1 MNTSVLEQLRTR
13 PVPAKEVSVR
23 VKVPKPDKRESVFLS
38 IPIEDKREVEQLDR
52 HDILKRMDSVRM
64 VRNLVGD
71 DTIRLKPLTQPKP
84 VPQKRHTRTKKQPVD
99 KDTQVP
105 IGLR

>member
-1 MNTSVLEQLRTR
+1 
-13 PVPAKEVSVR
+13 
-23 VKVPKPDKRESVFLS
+23 
-38 IPIEDKREVEQLDR
+38 
-52 HDILKRMDSVRM
+52 M

-105 IGLR
+105 IGLRKKSNVLLEGTVSQLKITDDVN

>member
-38 IPIEDKREVEQLDR
+38 IPIEDKREV
-52 HDILKRMDSVRM
+52 
-64 VRNLVGD
+64 
-71 DTIRLKPLTQPKP
+71 
-84 VPQKRHTRTKKQPVD
+84 
-99 KDTQVP
+99 
-105 IGLR
+105 